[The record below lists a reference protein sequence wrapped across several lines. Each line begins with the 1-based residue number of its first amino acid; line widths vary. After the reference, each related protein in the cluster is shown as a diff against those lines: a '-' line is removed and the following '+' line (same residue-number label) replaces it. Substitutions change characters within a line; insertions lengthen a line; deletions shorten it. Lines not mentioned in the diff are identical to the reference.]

1 MNQLEQ
7 FGECQNLQFSC
18 SRSTADSTNNCLYPY
33 YYRCNNK
40 MSSYEPSLAF
50 GNTIQSVGS
59 NEFEEENYP
68 ESNDGLNNYTNNNQN
83 NNEQD
88 EEEEDAGPDVP
99 FSLVQRGPPLLMGD
113 GKRQNN
119 EKSQNSP
126 RYVEDNETVERLPS
140 SAEVVEVLH
149 TLLPPITLNDS
160 QGRVW
165 KQYCSTPMSN
175 RDDVYRLQDALDSEL
190 IERQARPYGICPV
203 RELLYSQSFDE
214 LLRQV
219 ALESPERGL
228 MLLRVRDQLRMSIA
242 CYQTLFHNST
252 TFGTRRAVMAEKNLL
267 PYQKQVEELQRKK
280 EELQSQVYDL
290 KDKLKVVEEYETKES
305 DNQRKQEQIE
315 RTFLEDQISQLSS
328 FLRNTGAIVDD
339 DEEDKNKRSK
349 GKNKG
354 KKT

>member
-1 MNQLEQ
+1 
-7 FGECQNLQFSC
+7 
-18 SRSTADSTNNCLYPY
+18 
-33 YYRCNNK
+33 

-252 TFGTRRAVMAEKNLL
+252 TFGTRRAVMTEKNLL